1 MDAAGKENSS
11 DDRIIGATLA
21 LINERGL
28 GGVTMSG
35 IAKAAGVARQTLY
48 NHYSDIDSIVAT
60 AISRH
65 NHDSIELLE
74 SALAVADSPEDK
86 LAQLVRHV
94 VSVGA
99 QAGHSLDIQYSLS
112 AGTRASLS
120 EYGQLLNNHV
130 RRILTEGIESG
141 TFRSDLVLDWDAV
154 LVRHLLSG
162 IAALAARFPAE
173 AAGLAAT
180 GSRTILASLGRG
192 G

>member
-1 MDAAGKENSS
+1 MEALGQVNSS

-35 IAKAAGVARQTLY
+35 IAEAAGVARQTLY
-48 NHYSDIDSIVAT
+48 NHYPDIDSIVAT

-65 NHDSIELLE
+65 NRDSIELLE

-86 LAQLVRHV
+86 LDQLVKHV
-94 VSVGA
+94 ASVGA
-99 QAGHSLDIQYSLS
+99 HAGHSLDIQYGLS

-120 EYGQLLNNHV
+120 EYGELVSSHIRDLLA
-130 RRILTEGIESG
+130 TGIESG
-141 TFRSDLVLDWDAV
+141 AFRSDLVPEWDTV

-162 IAALAARFPAE
+162 IAALATRFPAE
-173 AAGLAAT
+173 AARIAAT
-180 GSRTILASLGRG
+180 GSRTILACLLPR
-192 G
+192 